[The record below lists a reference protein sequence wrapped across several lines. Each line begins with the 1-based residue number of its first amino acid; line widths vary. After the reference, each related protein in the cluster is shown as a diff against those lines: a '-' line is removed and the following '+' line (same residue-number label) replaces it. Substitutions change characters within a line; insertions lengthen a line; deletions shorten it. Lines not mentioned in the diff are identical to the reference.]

1 MIRILIY
8 SFTCLFIYSSFI
20 FSQTKIVLHPD
31 IYNNHHYSDVVDK
44 PDVFKKP
51 TVALVLS
58 GGGARGFA
66 QIGILKTF
74 EKYNIPINLIV
85 GNSIGSIIGGL
96 YASGYNAVEL
106 ESIAT
111 STNWAEVLSLTE
123 ETKRTELF
131 IDQKQAKEKSF
142 LVIRFD
148 GLKPIIPSAISGGQ
162 RITNYLSN
170 LTLQAL
176 YHPNPNFDAL
186 KIPFRATASDLVSG
200 KRYIF
205 DRGSLSEAMRASVAV
220 PFLFTA
226 LDKDSLSLVDG
237 GLVSNIPVDIAKSL
251 GSQVIIAVN
260 STSEILKL
268 DEHSAPWETAD
279 QIMTIMMQA
288 TNQSQMNMADI
299 VLKPNLGYRL
309 ASDFSNIDA
318 LIKAG
323 EDIAEQNIKNIIS
336 VISTKQAQKLIPA
349 DTIISNFEITLT
361 GDDISPDLRDSAL
374 ALNNNNQIS
383 YSEIISTLNQ
393 INSIAIVQD
402 VFAEVL
408 PESNRTKIFINVKN
422 KQKVT
427 DIVFSGNKYLSD
439 EEITNI
445 FLENKDKLF
454 YPHTVSVLFE
464 SLLLKYR
471 TKGYSLAKIDSTWF
485 NNKTGSLSF
494 TIKEGII
501 KQIKFIGNDNIANY
515 VLRREFPL
523 QPNDVFQ
530 VNLAQKGITN
540 ISSLGLFEY
549 VLLEIQDDEFGD
561 PAVVVKVK
569 EKITDMIRLGIN
581 INNERGFVPQ
591 LDLRNTNFR
600 GQGEELGLTVMGGIR
615 SRLAQLDYQV
625 FRIFHSYLTF
635 NLKMYY
641 SFNDI
646 YTYAYSQD
654 NSQKHWDR
662 IRIGEYRLI
671 RYGVKLGFGTQLE
684 RLGNI
689 LFEFRREGQEIKE
702 KSEGGY
708 IPEKYQLA
716 IFKIGTII
724 DTKNRAPFPTE
735 GMLLLISYESSF
747 KKITSSYPF
756 TKLTFQHESY
766 FTIFSNHTLRPKVL
780 FGVADATLPLTE
792 KYHLGGINSFF
803 GLRDYD
809 SRGRQVLLINT
820 EYRFRFPFKII
831 YDTYFSIRY
840 DIGMISDVP
849 RELKL
854 SGMQHGI
861 GALLALDTPIG
872 PVTTAIG
879 QSFFLPTKVGAPIFR
894 GPVLFYLSLGF
905 DM

>member
-8 SFTCLFIYSSFI
+8 SFTCLFILSSYI
-20 FSQTKIVLHPD
+20 FSQSKIVLRPAV
-31 IYNNHHYSDVVDK
+31 YQNHHYSDVVDK
-44 PDVFKKP
+44 PGVFKKP

-96 YASGYNAVEL
+96 YASGYSAAEL
-106 ESIAT
+106 ESTAT
-111 STNWAEVLSLTE
+111 STNWAEILSLTE

-148 GLKPIIPSAISGGQ
+148 GLEPIIPSAISGGQ

-170 LTLQAL
+170 LSLQAL
-176 YHPNPNFDAL
+176 YHPNPNFDGL

-220 PFLFTA
+220 PFLFTP

-288 TNQSQMNMADI
+288 TNQSQMDMADI
-299 VLKPNLGYRL
+299 VLKPDIGYRL
-309 ASDFSNIDA
+309 ASDFSNIDV
-318 LIKAG
+318 LIRAG
-323 EDIAEQNIKNIIS
+323 EDVAEQNIKNIIS
-336 VISTKQAQKLIPA
+336 VINKNQAQKFVPA

-361 GDDISPDLRDSAL
+361 GDDISPDFRDSIL
-374 ALNNNNQIS
+374 ALNKNNKIS

-393 INSIAIVQD
+393 LNSNDIFHDI
-402 VFAEVL
+402 FAEVL
-408 PESNRTKIFINVKN
+408 LENSKTKIFINAK
-422 KQKVT
+422 KYQKIE
-427 DIVFSGNKYLSD
+427 DIVFYGNKYLS
-439 EEITNI
+439 EGEITNI

-464 SLLLKYR
+464 SILLKYR
-471 TKGYSLAKIDSTWF
+471 TKGYSLAKIDSVRF
-485 NNKTGSLSF
+485 NNETGSLSF
-494 TIKEGII
+494 IIKEGIV
-501 KQIKFIGNDNIANY
+501 KQIHFIGNDNIAGY

-530 VNLAQKGITN
+530 VGLAQKGITN

-549 VLLEIQDDEFGD
+549 VLLEIQDNEFGE
-561 PAVVVKVK
+561 PAIIVKIK
-569 EKITDMIRLGIN
+569 EKITDMIRLGIS

-600 GQGEELGLTVMGGIR
+600 GHGEELGLTVMGGLR
-615 SRLAQLDYQV
+615 DRLAQLDYQV

-641 SFNDI
+641 RFHDI

-662 IRIGEYRLI
+662 ITIGEYKLLQ
-671 RYGVKLGFGTQLE
+671 YGGKLGFGTQLE

-689 LFEFRREGQEIKE
+689 LFEFRRERQEIKE
-702 KSEGGY
+702 KSTGGY
-708 IPEKYQLA
+708 DPEKYQLA

-735 GMLLLISYESSF
+735 GMLLSISYESSF

-756 TKLTFQHESY
+756 TKLTFQYESY
-766 FTIFSNHTLRPKVL
+766 FTIFGNHTLRPKVL

-792 KYHLGGINSFF
+792 KYQLGGINSFF

-840 DIGMISDVP
+840 DLGMISDVP
-849 RELKL
+849 REIKL

-894 GPVLFYLSLGF
+894 GPVLFYFSLGF